1 MDEQFERLES
11 LNLPALGRQNLS
23 ERVVAI
29 LKHLIIQQGLQTG
42 DRLPPERQLADAI
55 NVSRTVLREAL
66 SRMIGEGIVRRVTPR
81 KLEVADF
88 DRARVSA
95 ELAGLHEAE
104 SSLQNLIELRVFVE
118 IGAVEVIVQRLTDE
132 HLAEIE
138 RWVIHGEEKLKTGG
152 PLPLVDAHFHAA
164 LLRATG
170 NPAIEAFLPLIEE
183 NLRQSL
189 TASPHQFDGSG
200 DIEDHRVVGEH
211 RQIFEALRRR
221 DANAARILMLAH
233 LSPYLHR
240 DWRETRRRPARET
253 PPTSARTAEERTLIP
268 APPASY

>member
-1 MDEQFERLES
+1 MSEHFERLDVF
-11 LNLPALGRQNLS
+11 NLPALGRQNLS

-29 LKHLIIQQGLQTG
+29 LKHLILHQGLQVG
-42 DRLPPERQLADAI
+42 DRLPPERQLAEAI

-66 SRMIGEGIVRRVTPR
+66 SQLIGEGIVRRVTPR
-81 KLEVADF
+81 KLEVAEF
-88 DRARVSA
+88 DRGKVSA
-95 ELAGLHEAE
+95 ELVGLHEAE

-118 IGAVEVIVQRLTDE
+118 IGAVEVIVQRLTE
-132 HLAEIE
+132 AHLAEIE
-138 RWVIHGEEKLKTGG
+138 RWVAHGEEKLKIGE
-152 PLPLVDAHFHAA
+152 PLALVDAHFHAA

-200 DIEDHRVVGEH
+200 GVEDHRVVGEH

-221 DANAARILMLAH
+221 DANVARLLMLAH

-240 DWRETRRRPARET
+240 DWRETRRQSSRERALAKAT
-253 PPTSARTAEERTLIP
+253 RGSSDGLLGDE
-268 APPASY
+268 